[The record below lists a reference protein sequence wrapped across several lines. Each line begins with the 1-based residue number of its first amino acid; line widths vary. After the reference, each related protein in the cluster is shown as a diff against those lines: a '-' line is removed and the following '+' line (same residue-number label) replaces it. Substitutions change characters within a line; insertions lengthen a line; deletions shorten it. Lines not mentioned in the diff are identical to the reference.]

1 MPKPT
6 QVKLVKPKTGELGEG
21 TMITVGGVIQNS
33 EYNMA
38 LKGAKG
44 IKVYDE
50 MRLGDATVKAS
61 MQAIK
66 LPILS
71 ARWRIQPASED
82 KRDVEIAE
90 AVEKELFD
98 NGTRTWQETLT
109 EILLYLDYGVMPFEI
124 IWEFR
129 EDGFIGIRKLA
140 SRWPTTI
147 YDWQLPNGDAGIQ
160 QQTVN
165 GDFSIPM
172 EKMIIFTNQKEGD
185 NWWGISLLRSAYKHW
200 YMKDKFYLIDA
211 ISAERQGLGVPMGFV
226 PVGATDEDKEEM
238 EKVVKNLR
246 VNEKGFAVAEEGYRI
261 EFLDMKSGT
270 TKNLMPSIQGH
281 DRSITL
287 NVLAQFLMLGGTAV
301 GSFALSAD
309 QSKLFILSLEAV
321 ANHIKDTI
329 NRYLIKK
336 IVDFNFNDVE
346 EYPTLEV
353 EKIGTVDANSL
364 TTSLQRAYQT
374 GFLTPQPADEAY
386 VRDAMDLPDFTGE
399 TPIDLTL
406 ADGMIN
412 ELDMAMGDLT
422 GETVEPTEDPNNP
435 GFDING
441 QPMPVIEEEEVDTAN
456 WTDKEW
462 LQAAE
467 ELNVKIASPAGT
479 SPSEETKRK
488 ISEALKKSKARGGA
502 KGKGKKGKKAVNP
515 ELAAKKKEISGLQ
528 KEVTKFSTEARRQLL
543 EMKAAGKKMS
553 PEESAK
559 FQLDLFNKMQ
569 PLKDKI
575 SGLKE
580 QVTAIKEKSATP
592 APESKDKKKASEST
606 ELSETLERVNA
617 LIDADEK

>member
-1 MPKPT
+1 MPKAT
-6 QVKLVKPKTGELGEG
+6 QVKLQKPNTGEIGES
-21 TMITVGGVIQNS
+21 TMMTVGGVIQNS
-33 EYNMA
+33 EYNLA

-61 MQAIK
+61 MSAIK

-82 KRDVEIAE
+82 PRDVEIAE
-90 AVEKELFD
+90 AVESELMD

-129 EDGFIGIRKLA
+129 ENGFIGVRKLA

-147 YDWQLPNGDAGIQ
+147 YDWQLPNGDNGITQ
-160 QQTVN
+160 DTTN
-165 GDFSIPM
+165 GVFKIPM
-172 EKMIIFTNQKEGD
+172 DKLIIFVNQKEGD

-211 ISAERQGLGVPMGFV
+211 ISAERQGLGVPIGFV
-226 PVGATDEDKEEM
+226 PVGATDEDKDEM
-238 EKVVKNLR
+238 EKIVKNLR
-246 VNEKGFAVAEEGYRI
+246 VNEKGFAVAEEGFRI
-261 EFLDMKSGT
+261 EFLDMKAGT
-270 TKNLMPSIQGH
+270 TKNLVPSIQNH
-281 DRSITL
+281 DRAITL

-321 ANHIKDTI
+321 ANHIKDNI

-336 IVDFNFNDVE
+336 LVDYNYNDVK

-399 TPIDLTL
+399 TPVDPTL
-406 ADGMIN
+406 ADGLIS
-412 ELDMAMGDLT
+412 ELDTAMADLT
-422 GETVEPTEDPNNP
+422 GDPTNDPNTPVEDPNNP
-435 GFDING
+435 GFDMNG
-441 QPMPVIEEEEVDTAN
+441 DPMPTAN
-456 WTDKEW
+456 TADWTDEQWIK
-462 LQAAE
+462 AAE
-467 ELNVKIASPAGT
+467 ALDVIIASPAGT

-488 ISEALKKSKARGGA
+488 ISEALKRSKSSG
-502 KGKGKKGKKAVNP
+502 GKGKKGKGKKAVNP
-515 ELAAKKKEISGLQ
+515 ELAAKRKEISALQ
-528 KEVTKFSTEARRQLL
+528 KQVTAFSTDARRSLL
-543 EMKAAGKKMS
+543 EMKAVGKKMT

-569 PLKDKI
+569 PIKDKI
-575 SGLKE
+575 SGLKD
-580 QVTAIKEKSATP
+580 QVTAIKDKAATP
-592 APESKDKKKASEST
+592 TPEPKKKASESL

-617 LIDADEK
+617 LIDANEK